1 MATAKREAV
10 AEPESLYPSIEAFI
24 ETATADEIGAFFG
37 SIKDGLGT
45 LKGPRAENGK
55 KVGKAIERT
64 EELLTFLL
72 QVREK
77 IEEERKGGARG
88 QR

>member
-1 MATAKREAV
+1 MATAKREA
-10 AEPESLYPSIEAFI
+10 APETESLYPSIEAFI
-24 ETATADEIGAFFG
+24 ETATAEEIGSFFG

-77 IEEERKGGARG
+77 IEQDRGSGGSG
-88 QR
+88 QK